1 MDEDHASLED
11 SILSFVEYPFV
22 PYLIISLVHG
32 KTKIPPP
39 LSINQCLKTLQIS
52 QQLFKFLN
60 PLILMGN
67 FGSLVAK
74 ILLFLLLLLPPQL
87 SWENRTHFQKFV
99 LVCPTQNPNT
109 RTS

>member
-1 MDEDHASLED
+1 
-11 SILSFVEYPFV
+11 
-22 PYLIISLVHG
+22 
-32 KTKIPPP
+32 
-39 LSINQCLKTLQIS
+39 
-52 QQLFKFLN
+52 
-60 PLILMGN
+60 MGN